1 MTSRTARPTPTTPT
15 TRATRT
21 ARTARRVAAGTLA
34 ALTLLAGCT
43 LGPSQRP
50 GLAVYGDGPATTT
63 VGPTTTSAVGP
74 GGPGQRA
81 APIRWERCPDVADTD
96 PTTGQEFTVD
106 CATVLTDGSAVGG
119 AGQRGI
125 EIARARA
132 SGVADDAPV
141 LVVLQGSPGAH
152 GRSDVAA
159 VAAGLSPAVR
169 QHFAVVTVDL
179 VGSGDSDPIDCVSG
193 SDLSA
198 VTNLGADP
206 AEPRAAQA
214 LADVTR
220 SITFEC
226 TDAGGPGLSLVN
238 STEAADDLDHLRAA
252 LGTDRLTLL
261 GRGFG
266 ATLGAVYADRYPARV
281 QSAVLDAP
289 SNPPDSAD
297 TRATAVAVAT
307 EKALDTFAAACPTFA
322 GGCPLG
328 DDPRAAVEQV
338 VQRLDSSTTPG
349 GRRTT
354 GGTVLL
360 TLLLRLGD
368 PDGWPQ
374 LAAALAAAGQGNTGP
389 LTDLLAVALGQDPA
403 ARAATGW
410 FDPTLIYACNDS
422 AVRLTGN
429 SLTTAIEDSR
439 AQAPLFGPYAI
450 GLVGLCGSWPA
461 PESALGTVKANGAAP
476 ILVIGAVA
484 DPVAPYAA
492 VRTLAGQLSSSTLL
506 SWQSGRHG
514 SYPASACV
522 SAAVEGYLLTQQL
535 PPVGT
540 LCPP

>member
-1 MTSRTARPTPTTPT
+1 MTTDRSMTTALVR
-15 TRATRT
+15 RA
-21 ARTARRVAAGTLA
+21 AAGALA

-50 GLAVYGDGPATTT
+50 PLAVDGTGPTVPATTA
-63 VGPTTTSAVGP
+63 PTGSSAVGP

-81 APIRWERCPDVADTD
+81 QPIRWERCSDVPATD
-96 PTTGQEFTVD
+96 PATGQQFQVD
-106 CATVLTDGSAVGG
+106 CATVTTDGSSVGG
-119 AGQRGI
+119 SGRRSI
-125 EIARARA
+125 EVARARA
-132 SGVADDAPV
+132 AGVADDAPV

-159 VAAGLSPAVR
+159 VAAGLSAAVR
-169 QHFAVVTVDL
+169 QHFAIVTVDL
-179 VGSGDSDPIDCVSG
+179 VGSGESDPINCVTG
-193 SDLSA
+193 YDLST

-206 AEPRAAQA
+206 AEPKAAKV
-214 LADVTR
+214 LEDVTR

-226 TDAGGPGLSLVN
+226 TDAGGPDLPLVN
-238 STEAADDLDHLRAA
+238 STDAADDLDHLRAA

-266 ATLGAVYADRYPARV
+266 ATLGAVYADRYPGRV

-289 SNPPDSAD
+289 SNPLDSAD
-297 TRATAVAVAT
+297 ARATAVAVASET
-307 EKALDTFAAACPTFA
+307 ALDSFAAACPTFT

-328 DDPRAAVEQV
+328 DDPQAAVAQL
-338 VQRLDSSTTPG
+338 VQQLDASTSPG
-349 GRRTT
+349 NRRPT

-374 LAAALAAAGQGNTGP
+374 LATALAAAGQGTTGP
-389 LTDLLAVALGQDPA
+389 LTDLLEESLAQDTSV
-403 ARAATGW
+403 RDATGW
-410 FDPTLIYACNDS
+410 FDPTLIYTCNDS
-422 AVRLTGN
+422 AVRLTGT
-429 SLTTAIEDSR
+429 SLTAAIDGARE
-439 AQAPLFGPYAI
+439 QAPLFGPYAI
-450 GLVGLCGSWPA
+450 GLAALCGSWPA
-461 PESALGTVKANGAAP
+461 PESALGAVKANGAAP
-476 ILVIGAVA
+476 ILVVGSVA

-522 SAAVEGYLLTQQL
+522 SAAVDAYLLQQQL

>member
-1 MTSRTARPTPTTPT
+1 MSART
-15 TRATRT
+15 TRRAT
-21 ARTARRVAAGTLA
+21 AGALA

-50 GLAVYGDGPATTT
+50 GLAVYGVGPSTTT
-63 VGPTTTSAVGP
+63 VAPPQSSAVGP

-81 APIRWERCPDVADTD
+81 QPIRWESCPDVADTD
-96 PTTGQEFTVD
+96 PTTGQQFAVD
-106 CATVLTDGSAVGG
+106 CATVITDGTAVGG
-119 AGQRGI
+119 SGRRSI
-125 EIARARA
+125 EVARARA
-132 SGVADDAPV
+132 SGVGEDAPV
-141 LVVLQGSPGAH
+141 LVVLEGSPGEH

-179 VGSGDSDPIDCVSG
+179 VGTGESDPIDCVTG
-193 SDLSA
+193 YDLST

-206 AEPRAAQA
+206 ADPKAAQA

-226 TDAGGPGLSLVN
+226 TDAGGPDLPLVN

-252 LGTDRLTLL
+252 LGTDRLALL

-266 ATLGAVYADRYPARV
+266 ATLGAVYADRYPGRV

-289 SNPPDSAD
+289 SNPLEPAD
-297 TRATAVAVAT
+297 QRAIEVAAAA
-307 EKALDTFAAACPTFA
+307 ERALDSFAAACPTFA

-328 DDPRAAVEQV
+328 ADPRATVEQAVE
-338 VQRLDSSTTPG
+338 RLDSSTNPG
-349 GRRTT
+349 NRRTT

-368 PDGWPQ
+368 PGGWPQ
-374 LAAALAAAGQGNTGP
+374 LATALAAAAQGSHGQ
-389 LTDLLAVALGQDPA
+389 LTDLLAGSLGQDPSI
-403 ARAATGW
+403 RDATGW
-410 FDPTLIYACNDS
+410 FAPALIYACNDT

-429 SLTTAIEDSR
+429 SLTTAIEDARS
-439 AQAPLFGPYAI
+439 QAPLFGPYTV
-450 GLVGLCGSWPA
+450 GLAGLCGSWPA
-461 PESALGTVKANGAAP
+461 PESALGGVMANGAAP

-484 DPVAPYAA
+484 DPVAPYEA
-492 VRTLAGQLSSSTLL
+492 VRALAGQLTSSTLV

-522 SAAVEGYLLTQQL
+522 GAAVEGYLLQQRL
-535 PPVGT
+535 PPIGT